1 MQRSLLFSHGA
12 AGAGFPC
19 ALQGER
25 KRDCKTRAN
34 SCRGMQHT
42 PLHNFAM
49 REELSADAMTPTLMS
64 HLHAYTQL
72 VRGRYEGARS
82 SMTGSVV
89 ANGAD

>member
-1 MQRSLLFSHGA
+1 VGENAIARLGQIHA
-12 AGAGFPC
+12 AG
-19 ALQGER
+19 
-25 KRDCKTRAN
+25 CK
-34 SCRGMQHT
+34 HT

-49 REELSADAMTPTLMS
+49 REEPSADAMTPTLMS